1 MYLLVDSLVLR
12 IMIRYH
18 IMIPLLLFSLLIITT
33 SDFCQYYMHDTSY
46 NTHIMTSPILE
57 IREERI
63 RLSQRSPAQPVRGTI
78 ACYTLDR
85 KIKERADTSK

>member
-1 MYLLVDSLVLR
+1 
-12 IMIRYH
+12 
-18 IMIPLLLFSLLIITT
+18 MIPLLPFSLLIIIT
-33 SDFCQYYMHDTSY
+33 SNFYQYCMHDTSY
-46 NTHIMTSPILE
+46 STHTMTSPILE

-78 ACYTLDR
+78 AFYTLDK